1 MLPAVSRW
9 LRRLAVL
16 ALALVAAGGV
26 GYLVL
31 DRPRPGGREAPEA
44 EAMARALHEWLG
56 GDAAWAATGALS
68 WRRGSRG
75 HLWDRRRGLAR
86 VDWDGRRVW
95 LRLGDRSGV
104 AERKGRRLEGVE
116 LEAALEKGYWMH
128 INDAFWLH
136 PFASMFDPG
145 VRRAVVD
152 GPSGPELLIAYASGG
167 TNPGDAYQWRIS
179 ADGTPEAWRMWV
191 SILPIG
197 GLEARWS
204 GWTRLP
210 TGLRLSTTQDLG
222 PVHLTVEDLRVGEAM
237 AALEPGADPFAV
249 LLDAPAGGAPSARPS
264 SRPAEAHTETSTA
277 ASRPAAAP
285 DGG

>member
-1 MLPAVSRW
+1 
-9 LRRLAVL
+9 
-16 ALALVAAGGV
+16 
-26 GYLVL
+26 
-31 DRPRPGGREAPEA
+31 
-44 EAMARALHEWLG
+44 MARALHAWLG
-56 GDAAWAATGALS
+56 GDDAWAATGALS

-145 VRRAVVD
+145 VRRALVD
-152 GPSGPELLIAYASGG
+152 GPSGPELLIAYSSGG
-167 TNPGDAYQWRIS
+167 TNPGDAYQWRIA

-204 GWTRLP
+204 DWTRLP

-222 PVHLTVEDLRVGEAM
+222 PAHLTVEELRVGDTIAT
-237 AALEPGADPFAV
+237 LEPDADPFAV
-249 LLDAPAGGAPSARPS
+249 LLTAPASGP
-264 SRPAEAHTETSTA
+264 
-277 ASRPAAAP
+277 ASRPAVADPEAPPAEAAGTSTDTSAP
-285 DGG
+285 SPAPSGD